1 MTLKVLKLIE
11 NAFLPVRANQ
21 TDAGADLISPINIII
36 PPHGSARI
44 PLGIAI
50 ELPVG
55 TAGFIFAR
63 SGLGANEGITPRNKV
78 GVIDEKYRGE
88 IIVVLKNDTNEHYV
102 VQRGQKIAQLV
113 IMPVFTPVIQEVIKL
128 DMTGDRKGGFGSTG
142 K

>member
-11 NAFLPVRANQ
+11 NAYLPVRANP

-36 PPHGSARI
+36 PPHGSARV

-55 TAGFIFAR
+55 MAGLIFAR

-88 IIVVLKNDTNEHYV
+88 VIVVLKNDTNEHYV

-113 IMPVFTPVIQEVIKL
+113 IMPVFTPVIQEVTKL